1 MHIFKNDHLLRQIAI
16 ILVVS
21 MALISIVPQVD
32 AAFISSEASFSD
44 NLRQQDTA
52 TIKKVLEQKLI
63 KQRLQ
68 ALGYSGDEVKTRLKE
83 PAYSLSIG
91 QQQRLCLA
99 RGLAVDPD
107 IILADE
113 PTSALDPISSQ
124 EIEKKFIELKKG
136 YTIVL
141 VTHILRQAIRLA
153 DYVIF
158 MYLGEV
164 IEHGPAEQ
172 FFKSPRTEITRAY
185 LKGSIN

>member
-68 ALGYSGDEVKTRLKE
+68 ALGYSGDEVKTRLDK
-83 PAYSLSIG
+83 LSDNELHRFATQLDTIAAG
-91 QQQRLCLA
+91 GD
-99 RGLAVDPD
+99 GLSVIVAILVIVG
-107 IILADE
+107 II
-113 PTSALDPISSQ
+113 ALVL
-124 EIEKKFIELKKG
+124 FITGKR
-136 YTIVL
+136 IV
-141 VTHILRQAIRLA
+141 IQ
-153 DYVIF
+153 
-158 MYLGEV
+158 
-164 IEHGPAEQ
+164 
-172 FFKSPRTEITRAY
+172 
-185 LKGSIN
+185 